1 MLYFLSVR
9 AQVDRQYKY
18 VKDQF
23 EVVPKKDLLILEG
36 FAPVPKGH
44 ELELVDLTAMES
56 LPLDDREEEKKPEV
70 EVAVKK
76 KKPAPKASKAS
87 SKVHAVGSDE
97 ES

>member
-1 MLYFLSVR
+1 MNLL
-9 AQVDRQYKY
+9 QVNRQYKF

-56 LPLDDREEEKKPEV
+56 LPAGTGRDEDEEAEKEPEV
-70 EVAVKK
+70 VKK
-76 KKPAPKASKAS
+76 TKKPAPKSHKAS
-87 SKVHAVGSDE
+87 SKVHAAGSDQ